1 MPPNN
6 TDKIIGNGLE
16 SSTNNNESSLS
27 SYPASL
33 TKFSIQIDD
42 SIYPTEAIAQIHPGG
57 DLFVKAFSGL
67 DATEA
72 FLSYHRRSFPHDKL
86 TRFKLGTTI
95 PRKNIGSDKE
105 FLELCEIVEKILPKH
120 KSYAPLSYYI
130 KALGLVGAAVGIEIY
145 MHYTGNY
152 KWYLSAPL
160 GLVMALIGMNIQ
172 HDANHGAL
180 SRNPIVN
187 RIFGYTQNLIG
198 GSAVDWI
205 HQHVVQHHVNTNDV
219 HSDPDI
225 VGNVI
230 LRLNPLKPMTRI
242 HGLQHLYVFILI
254 ALFGFTVIEY
264 SMENVIRGEHHIP
277 MSQLL
282 IGYRAFDIF
291 TSILFIFRWFVLP
304 YILWPCSLSGV
315 VERLINIAPMF
326 MVGGYYLA
334 FFFLIS
340 HNFKGVHMF
349 DKTELDRDESFL
361 RSQVSSSSNVGGSWL
376 CFFNGGLNYQIE
388 HHLFPRVHH
397 KHYPTIAPAVREFC
411 LSKNIPY
418 VHFPTVYDNFKACVE
433 HLCDLGNNKDP
444 IDLNKKI

>member
-361 RSQVSSSSNVGGSWL
+361 RSQVSSSSNVGGSW
-376 CFFNGGLNYQIE
+376 
-388 HHLFPRVHH
+388 
-397 KHYPTIAPAVREFC
+397 
-411 LSKNIPY
+411 
-418 VHFPTVYDNFKACVE
+418 
-433 HLCDLGNNKDP
+433 
-444 IDLNKKI
+444 